1 MGSPQNPTAI
11 VKVDPYAKS
20 AVVNEASMYLYV
32 CSAVKNSPG
41 VALMAF
47 SSTPWSALLTCISIT
62 AHNTVACGM
71 YITTDEVAHSFVVKV
86 RATRC

>member
-1 MGSPQNPTAI
+1 
-11 VKVDPYAKS
+11 
-20 AVVNEASMYLYV
+20 
-32 CSAVKNSPG
+32 
-41 VALMAF
+41 LMVF

-62 AHNTVACGM
+62 AHNTLACGM